1 MQSPITLLNK
11 TDPSGIA
18 LIIDDQVEAQ
28 LLLQNLIEKTF
39 TNLKIVSLNSV
50 DSAKDWIKS
59 RQELKDKESLVMALV
74 DLGLPDGSG
83 CEVISTL
90 SKFEPDTSCVVVTIY
105 DDDVRLF
112 KALEAG
118 ASGYLL
124 KDDGPELM
132 ATLLQRMQQGEPALS
147 PAIARSL
154 LGHFRAPKIES
165 QPSQLKLSARE
176 IETLTLISRGLTVA
190 ECAKELSLSAQT
202 VAGYVK
208 TIYQK
213 LHVSNRAEATREA
226 IRLGLK

>member
-1 MQSPITLLNK
+1 MRSPTNLLNM
-11 TDPSGIA
+11 TEPHGIV
-18 LIIDDQVEAQ
+18 LIIEDQMEAQ
-28 LLLQNLIEKTF
+28 MLLKSLIETTF
-39 TNLKIVSLNSV
+39 PRLQIVSLRSIEA
-50 DSAKDWIKS
+50 AKDWIKK
-59 RQELKDKESLVMALV
+59 RQEIKDKESLVMALV

-83 CEVISTL
+83 CEVIASL
-90 SKFEPDTSCVVVTIY
+90 SKHEPEASCIVVTIY

-132 ATLLQRMQQGEPALS
+132 ATLLRRLQQGEPALS

-154 LGHFRAPKIES
+154 LGHFRLPKIET
-165 QPSQLKLSARE
+165 QTSQLKLSARE
-176 IETLTLISRGLTVA
+176 IETLTLISRGFTVA